1 MSVAVR
7 LDVGSLVTEW
17 EKLAVADAVV
27 LPDTVDDRE
36 IELENVREI
45 VVDTDSDGESD
56 PVTVWVVDA
65 ETEPLDEPVREIVLD
80 LLFLETVT
88 LLEIDDVSLPL
99 RDSETLPLADAES
112 DADIL
117 LDPVELVDRL
127 SDDEPVIEPLRE

>member
-56 PVTVWVVDA
+56 PVTGWVVDA
-65 ETEPLDEPVREIVLD
+65 ETEPLGEPVREIVLD

-99 RDSETLPLADAES
+99 RDSETLPLADAVS
-112 DADIL
+112 DAEKL
-117 LDPVELVDRL
+117 LDPVELDERL
-127 SDDEPVIEPLRE
+127 SDDEPVIETLLE

>member
-7 LDVGSLVTEW
+7 LDVGSLVTES
-17 EKLAVADAVV
+17 EKLAVPDAVV

-80 LLFLETVT
+80 LLILETVT

-99 RDSETLPLADAES
+99 RDSETLPLADAE
-112 DADIL
+112 
-117 LDPVELVDRL
+117 
-127 SDDEPVIEPLRE
+127 